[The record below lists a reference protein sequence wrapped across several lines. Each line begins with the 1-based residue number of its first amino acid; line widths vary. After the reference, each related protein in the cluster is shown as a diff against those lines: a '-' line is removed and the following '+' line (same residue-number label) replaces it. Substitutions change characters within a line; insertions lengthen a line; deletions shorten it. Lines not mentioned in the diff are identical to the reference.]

1 MDPGREGL
9 NVYLESSAALRDIL
23 EGESAEQVRALL
35 RSADLVATSR
45 LTLAE
50 VARVMARLR
59 VLDPAVAARVAAR
72 ESAWL
77 SDSELW
83 AIEATD
89 EAVLARCAR
98 PFPHEP
104 VRMLDAVHLATA
116 ERLSSALP
124 DLVVVSTD
132 ERVRRNAQSLGFAVR
147 P

>member
-1 MDPGREGL
+1 MGPGRGGL
-9 NVYLESSAALRDIL
+9 NLYLESSAALRDIL
-23 EGESAEQVRALL
+23 EGASAGEVRDLL
-35 RSADLVATSR
+35 RSAHLVVTSR
-45 LTLAE
+45 LTIAE
-50 VARVMARLR
+50 VGRVLARLR
-59 VLDPAVAARVAAR
+59 VLDPSLSARVAAR

-83 AIEATD
+83 AIEPVD
-89 EAVLARCAR
+89 DLILARCSR

-124 DLVVVSTD
+124 DLVVLSTD
-132 ERVRRNAQSLGFAVR
+132 ERIRHNAEALGFVVR